1 MSARWGI
8 ESLRHAAR
16 SLAQSPGFTA
26 SAVLMLGLAIGAV
39 SGVFSVVN
47 AVLLDP
53 WPYKEPERLVQILGS
68 APGSQFPP
76 QFGLAPEFFVHY
88 QERSKLIESL
98 STTNS
103 FTNTARLGDR
113 AERIRMSSPT
123 MSLFETLGVQPRLG
137 RLPMASDERPVVLLS
152 EAMWTNWFGRD
163 PDVLGRTIEVFGEQR
178 SIIGVMGP
186 EFRFPVDGTLMWV
199 TNRITAADIERT
211 GQFGSAQVARL
222 APGATPER
230 LAEELTA
237 LARELP
243 DRFGGSTNYARL
255 IEQFRAVV
263 RPLDEA
269 VLGPYIRPLWV
280 LLAATGIVLLIA
292 CANVGN
298 LFLVRGETRHREMAL
313 RHALGANRRQL
324 LALLCSE
331 ALIVALLAGVCAL
344 LLSTI
349 CMPLLLR
356 AAPAGLPRIDQVGLD
371 GTVLAATFGTAMFS
385 ALLCGLIP
393 AMRLSSPDLERL
405 RGGGRGST
413 AGRSLMRQGLVALQS
428 ALALV
433 LLIGSALLLRSVHAL
448 SEVDSGFDPQDV
460 FTFQIAPERPELDS
474 AEAYARFHLRF
485 RDRLAALPG
494 VQTVGIVENVPIDEG
509 TPIIRAFTEG
519 QDPETSEGVVLNLTF
534 SAGDYFSA
542 MHIPLLQGRL
552 FTDDDQIRGSG
563 NILLSRTAAERLWPG
578 QDPIGK
584 RILRQRQTDWET
596 VVGVVGDVRQNGPQN
611 PADALVYVPLVGPD
625 PSTSQPLSS
634 PAYVVKSMRAD
645 SIAGEIRAL
654 VREVAPE
661 APMYREYLM
670 ADLVESAKLQLT
682 FTLLTLGIAA
692 GLALLLGAAGL
703 YGVLS
708 YINAQRTR
716 EIGLRI
722 ALGAGTERVRRQV
735 MSQGARVVA
744 LGILIGLLG
753 AAAGTRALG
762 DLLFGVE
769 PLDAP
774 TFVATAML
782 LGLVGLLA
790 SYLPALRASRLS
802 PMEALRYD

>member
-1 MSARWGI
+1 MMGVIA
-8 ESLRHAAR
+8 ENLRHAAR

-26 SAVLMLGLAIGAV
+26 STVLMLGLAIGAV

-47 AVLLDP
+47 AVLLEP
-53 WPYKEPERLVQILGS
+53 WPYREPQRLVQVLGS
-68 APGSQFPP
+68 APGSQFPA
-76 QFGLAPEFFVHY
+76 QFGVAPEFFVHWR
-88 QERSKLIESL
+88 ERSTLIESL

-103 FTNTARLGDR
+103 FTNTARLGER
-113 AERIRMSSPT
+113 AERLRMSSPT
-123 MSLFETLGVQPRLG
+123 QSLFETLGVQPKLG
-137 RLPMASDERPVVLLS
+137 RLPAASDDQPVVLLS
-152 EAMWTNWFGRD
+152 DTMWADWFARD
-163 PDVLGRTIEVFGEQR
+163 PAVLGRSIELFGAQR

-186 EFRFPVDGTLMWV
+186 DFRFPADGTMLWLA
-199 TNRITAADIERT
+199 NRIEASDIEQPGR
-211 GQFGSAQVARL
+211 FGNAEVARL
-222 APGATPER
+222 VPGATPEQ
-230 LAEELTA
+230 LADELTA

-243 DRFGGSTNYARL
+243 ERFGGTANYARL

-269 VLGPYIRPLWV
+269 VLGAYTRPLWV

-298 LFLVRGETRHREMAL
+298 LFLVRGEARHREMAL
-313 RHALGANRRQL
+313 RHALGANRGQL

-331 ALIVALLAGVCAL
+331 AFIVAVLAGACAI
-344 LLSTI
+344 LLSTL

-356 AAPAGLPRIDQVGLD
+356 AAPAGLPRLDQVGVD
-371 GTVLAATFGTAMFS
+371 GTVLAATFGTAMLS

-393 AMRLSSPDLERL
+393 ALRLSSPDLERL
-405 RGGGRGST
+405 RSGGRGST
-413 AGRSLMRQGLVALQS
+413 AGRSALRQALVALQS

-433 LLIGSALLLRSVHAL
+433 LLIGSGLLLRSVHAL

-474 AEAYARFHLRF
+474 AEAFARFHLRF

-494 VQTVGIVENVPIDEG
+494 VQTVGIIENVPIDEG
-509 TPIIRAFTEG
+509 TQIVRTFIEG
-519 QDPETSEGVVLNLTF
+519 QDVQTSEGAILNMTF
-534 SAGDYFSA
+534 SAGDYFQA
-542 MHIPLLQGRL
+542 MRIPLLQGRL
-552 FTDDDQIRGSG
+552 FTDDDQLRGSG
-563 NILLSRTAAERLWPG
+563 NVLLGRAAAELLWPG
-578 QDPIGK
+578 QDPIG
-584 RILRQRQTDWET
+584 RRLLRQGQDHWET

-611 PADALVYVPLVGPD
+611 PADAMIYLPLVGPD
-625 PSTSQPLSS
+625 PTTAPRLSS
-634 PAYVVKSMRAD
+634 PAYVVKSRRAN
-645 SIAGEIRAL
+645 SLSGEIRAL

-670 ADLVESAKLQLT
+670 EDLVSSAKLQLT

-708 YINAQRTR
+708 YINVQRTR

-722 ALGAGTERVRRQV
+722 ALGAGAQRVRRQV
-735 MSQGARVVA
+735 MAQGVRVVA
-744 LGILIGLLG
+744 LGIAIGLVV
-753 AAAGTRALG
+753 AAAGSGTLG

-774 TFVATAML
+774 TFFGTATL
-782 LGLVGLLA
+782 LALVGLMA
-790 SYLPALRASRLS
+790 AYLPARRASRMS